1 MLSLFDISFLR
12 LVLLSCL
19 MTAGVSAEAEL
30 QLHISKRSDGL
41 SFRLAGAT
49 GKAPWVLQ
57 HRSEHHDWE
66 NLLFMEEGDDPQ
78 LEIQWGVLS
87 DPNAKAGLFR
97 AVQLA
102 EDDSLLRQFLSERA
116 KWRLTGR
123 DSYHY
128 ELIQNF
134 GSVSWH
140 GFVTVADD
148 ALDSFETLHFEPFF
162 DTPTIPTIDGLFER
176 VARAMALNAAEI
188 RVTWNKRFGYPESC
202 SIDYDVRIADEEEGW
217 TVRRYAP
224 AP

>member
-1 MLSLFDISFLR
+1 MFSLFDFSFLR
-12 LVLLSCL
+12 SVLLSCL
-19 MTAGVSAEAEL
+19 MAGGVSAGAEL

-57 HRSEHHDWE
+57 HRSELHDWE
-66 NLLFMEEGDDPQ
+66 DLLFMEEGDGHQ
-78 LEIQWGVLS
+78 LEIEWGVLS
-87 DPNAKAGLFR
+87 DPAAKAGLFR

-102 EDDSLLRQFLSERA
+102 EDDPLLRQFLSERA

-123 DSYHY
+123 ESYRY

-140 GFVTVADD
+140 GFVTVAED
-148 ALDSFETLHFEPFF
+148 ALDSFETVHFEPFF
-162 DTPTIPTIDGLFER
+162 ETPTIPTIDGLFDR
-176 VARAMALNAAEI
+176 ISRAMALNAAEI
-188 RVTWNKRFGYPESC
+188 RVTWNMRYGYPESC
-202 SIDYDVRIADEEEGW
+202 SIDYDFRIADEEEGW